1 MSSSPKK
8 VAGLVLVNAIV
19 FFLLFESVAALFLRH
34 KIQILYPSYWKLSF
48 LSPDQG
54 FGKGYPRGYF
64 VADKAKGFDI
74 AKAQQPIAVHSIPP
88 EAGEYS
94 IWSNDLGCFD
104 ELDRSGKPY
113 AVYLAGDSQ
122 TWGYSPF
129 SAKFGSLLQDRLGK
143 PVAKCGVTHTGQ
155 RHQFQ
160 KFLEVSSQLGY
171 FPPVVVVNVVPNDLT
186 NDYLFPEATEI
197 DGYLVN
203 QARLAG
209 DSSDSPSQVRT
220 SRDELQEIYRNF
232 RSGLSQSRLWKA
244 LDPRH
249 YFASA
254 VLAAEVLKRS
264 SSPAQK
270 TEPAPAY
277 PINSALGAPNRQ
289 VFKAWAEHSRQ
300 HGYQLIVT
308 SATMEQPGF
317 YTPLGGF
324 LKGLNIPFWD
334 FSEAAND
341 KGLQLGDVRWKRDG
355 HFNPS
360 GNVLYAE
367 FLHDRLSSL

>member
-1 MSSSPKK
+1 MSSGPKK

-34 KIQILYPSYWKLSF
+34 KIRILYPSYWKLSF

-64 VADKAKGFDI
+64 VADEAKGFDI
-74 AKAQQPIAVHSIPP
+74 AKAQQPIAVRSIPP

-104 ELDRSGKPY
+104 ELERPDVPY

-129 SAKFGSLLQDRLGK
+129 AAKFGALLQDRLGQ

-160 KFLEVSSQLGY
+160 KFLEVGSQLGY
-171 FPPVVVVNVVPNDLT
+171 FPPVVVVNVVPNDLA

-209 DSSDSPSQVRT
+209 DSSDSPSQLRS
-220 SRDELQEIYRNF
+220 SRDELQENYRNF
-232 RSGLSQSRLWKA
+232 RSDMRQSQLWRA

-254 VLAAEVLKRS
+254 VLAAEALKRW
-264 SSPAQK
+264 SSPAQQA
-270 TEPAPAY
+270 EPASVY
-277 PINSALGAPNRQ
+277 PIDSVLGAPNRQ
-289 VFKAWAEHSRQ
+289 VLKAWAEHSRQ
-300 HGYQLIVT
+300 HGYQLIVA

-317 YTPLGGF
+317 YAPLGDF

-341 KGLQLGDVRWKRDG
+341 KGLQSGDIRWQRDG
-355 HFNPS
+355 HFNFS
-360 GNVLYAE
+360 GNALYAE
-367 FLHDRLSSL
+367 FLADKLSSF

>member
-19 FFLLFESVAALFLRH
+19 FFLLFESLAALFLRH
-34 KIQILYPSYWKLSF
+34 KIRILHPPHWKLSF
-48 LSPDQG
+48 LSSDQG

-64 VADKAKGFDI
+64 VADEVKGFDI
-74 AKAQQPIAVHSIPP
+74 AKAQQSRAVYSIPP
-88 EAGEYS
+88 EAGEYN

-104 ELDRSGKPY
+104 ALERPDAPY

-129 SAKFGSLLQDRLGK
+129 VSKFGSLLQDRLGQ

-155 RHQFQ
+155 LHQFQ
-160 KFLEVSSQLGY
+160 KFLEVSAQLGY

-197 DGYLVN
+197 DGYLIN

-220 SRDELQEIYRNF
+220 SRDELQETYRNF

-244 LDPRH
+244 LDPRQ

-264 SSPAQK
+264 SSPEQQA
-270 TEPAPAY
+270 ELASVY

-300 HGYQLIVT
+300 HGYQLIVA

-317 YTPLGGF
+317 YTPLGDF
-324 LKGLNIPFWD
+324 LKGLSIPFWN

-341 KGLQLGDVRWKRDG
+341 KGLQPGDVRWQRDG
-355 HFNPS
+355 HFNLS
-360 GNVLYAE
+360 GNALYAE
-367 FLHDRLSSL
+367 FLYERLLGL

>member
-1 MSSSPKK
+1 M
-8 VAGLVLVNAIV
+8 LVNAIV

-34 KIQILYPSYWKLSF
+34 KIRILYPPYLRLSF

-74 AKAQQPIAVHSIPP
+74 AKAQQPRAVHSIPP

-104 ELDRSGKPY
+104 ESDRSGKPY

-197 DGYLVN
+197 DGYLIN

-220 SRDELQEIYRNF
+220 SRGELQETYRNF
-232 RSGLSQSRLWKA
+232 RSDLRQSQLWRA

-254 VLAAEVLKRS
+254 VLAAEALKRS

-270 TEPAPAY
+270 PDPASDY

-300 HGYQLIVT
+300 HGYQLIVA

-317 YTPLGGF
+317 YDPLGDF
-324 LKGLNIPFWD
+324 LTGLNIPFWD
-334 FSEAAND
+334 FSEAANER
-341 KGLQLGDVRWKRDG
+341 GLQPGDVRWRRDG

-360 GNVLYAE
+360 GNAFYAE
-367 FLHDRLSSL
+367 FLADKLSSL

>member
-1 MSSSPKK
+1 M
-8 VAGLVLVNAIV
+8 LVNAIV
-19 FFLLFESVAALFLRH
+19 LFLLFESVAALFLRH
-34 KIQILYPSYWKLSF
+34 KIRILYPPYFRLSF

-64 VADKAKGFDI
+64 VSDEAKGFDI

-88 EAGEYS
+88 EAGEYN

-104 ELDRSGKPY
+104 ELDRPDDPY

-129 SAKFGSLLQDRLGK
+129 AAKFGSLLQDRLGQ

-160 KFLEVSSQLGY
+160 KFLGVSAQLGY
-171 FPPVVVVNVVPNDLT
+171 FPSVVVVNVVPNDLT

-203 QARLAG
+203 QARLAD
-209 DSSDSPSQVRT
+209 DSSASPSQVRT
-220 SRDELQEIYRNF
+220 SRDALQETYRNF
-232 RSGLSQSRLWKA
+232 RSDLHQSQLWRA

-254 VLAAEVLKRS
+254 VLAAEALKRW
-264 SSPAQK
+264 SSPAQQA
-270 TEPAPAY
+270 EPAPLYA
-277 PINSALGAPNRQ
+277 INTALGAPTRQ
-289 VFKAWAEHSRQ
+289 VLKAWAEHSRQ
-300 HGYQLIVT
+300 HGYQLIVA

-317 YTPLGGF
+317 YDPLGDF
-324 LKGLNIPFWD
+324 LKGLNIPFWN
-334 FSEAAND
+334 FSEAANA
-341 KGLQLGDVRWKRDG
+341 KGLHSGHIRWQRDG
-355 HFNPS
+355 HFNLS
-360 GNVLYAE
+360 GNALYAE
-367 FLHDRLSSL
+367 FLADKLSSL

>member
-1 MSSSPKK
+1 M
-8 VAGLVLVNAIV
+8 LVNAIV
-19 FFLLFESVAALFLRH
+19 FFVLFESMAALFMRQ
-34 KIQILYPSYWKLSF
+34 KIQMLYQPYLDFSF
-48 LSPDQG
+48 LSSDQG

-64 VADKAKGFDI
+64 VADEVKGFDI
-74 AKAQQPIAVHSIPP
+74 AKAHQPMAVNSIPP
-88 EAGEYS
+88 EAGEYN

-104 ELDRSGKPY
+104 DPERPASPY

-129 SAKFGSLLQDRLGK
+129 AAKFGSLLQERLGQ

-155 RHQFQ
+155 RHQFE
-160 KFLEVSSQLGY
+160 KFLEVSAQLGY

-220 SRDELQEIYRNF
+220 SRDDLLEAYRNF

-254 VLAAEVLKRS
+254 VLAAEALKRW
-264 SSPAQK
+264 SSPVQ
-270 TEPAPAY
+270 EPESAPVYA
-277 PINSALGAPNRQ
+277 IDSALGTPNRQ

-300 HGYQLIVT
+300 HGYQLIVA
-308 SATMEQPGF
+308 SATMERPGF
-317 YTPLGGF
+317 YAPLGAF

-334 FSEAAND
+334 FSAVANE
-341 KGLQLGDVRWKRDG
+341 KGFQPGDVRWQRDG
-355 HFNPS
+355 HFNFS
-360 GNVLYAE
+360 GNALYAE
-367 FLHDRLSSL
+367 FLAEKLSAL